1 MNMAYNLRLVKIITG
16 EMIIGK
22 YDAEKQVLKDVA
34 ILQSIPTQ
42 QGVQM
47 VLLPYGYP
55 FDQSFDGEISAGYI
69 LYTYKKYPEELN
81 TRYMEA
87 VSNLTLSAGNLGGV
101 NLKNPSMDA
110 SRRSSEFTGL
120 IRGK

>member
-1 MNMAYNLRLVKIITG
+1 MAYDVRLVKIITG

-22 YDAEKQVLKDVA
+22 YDAEKNVLKEVA
-34 ILQSIPTQ
+34 ILQSVPTQ

-47 VLLPYGYP
+47 MLLPYGYP
-55 FDQSFDGEISAGYI
+55 FDQTFDGEVSASHI

-87 VSNLTLSAGNLGGV
+87 ISNLTLSAGSLGGMD
-101 NLKNPSMDA
+101 LKNPSSSA
-110 SRRSSEFTGL
+110 RGSSEFSGL

>member
-1 MNMAYNLRLVKIITG
+1 MAYDIRLVKIITG

-22 YDAEKQVLKDVA
+22 YDAEKKVLQDVA
-34 ILQSIPTQ
+34 ILQSVPTQ

-47 VLLPYGYP
+47 ALLPYGYP
-55 FDQSFDGEISAGYI
+55 FDQGFDGEITTNHI
-69 LYTYKKYPEELN
+69 LYTYKKYPEELK

-101 NLKNPSMDA
+101 DLKNPGRA
-110 SRRSSEFTGL
+110 SSEFSGL